1 MEKDLKTYT
10 HTHTHTHTHTY
21 IYISIKLSHC
31 FTPEILKINDI
42 TMKKDVVHPII
53 DGKKDRTLQNT
64 FRFNLQLYNFSWERK
79 KKRATVP
86 FSPVPTK
93 I

>member
-1 MEKDLKTYT
+1 
-10 HTHTHTHTHTY
+10 
-21 IYISIKLSHC
+21 
-31 FTPEILKINDI
+31 
-42 TMKKDVVHPII
+42 MKKDVVHPII
-53 DGKKDRTLQNT
+53 DGKKDQTLQNT
-64 FRFNLQLYNFSWERK
+64 FRFNLQLYNFSWEKK